1 MSLRKLWKERKIMEN
16 RPIYKRI
23 EEIIQRE
30 GRLPEDFT
38 PEEREYKDGELLFA
52 PGALE
57 GILGHHSSGKG
68 EKTDFIPVLKQYV
81 KMSLGEALQDFEVNK
96 ADTFKA
102 ATMRGSLLQEII
114 NHQVELEAS
123 KVANL
128 AYCFVANGRKAETVK
143 LGLTMMAL
151 FNFSDNPQV
160 CHMLQTLGYCEDF
173 TDYVLASVEEWPR
186 QQKQDCF
193 FELAKN
199 LYGWGKINVV
209 EMLEADTEEKKQW
222 ILCHGCKNS
231 VLNDYLALD
240 CAEKGDLYGR
250 LQKGNLS
257 EEELR
262 GAAEIM
268 EGLIGEGPCKG
279 MSVIDYPVE
288 LTGCFLEELKSFFAG
303 CNQKQQI
310 PDIYFV
316 SLMNWINDYF
326 KKSDLENAG
335 DVVSKV
341 SEVKALLDLEAIVKA
356 NLAKTPNLS
365 IAVASYDDN
374 NLDISGELMQLL
386 KEDFCKY
393 FVNAGYFLQNN
404 VCVEEFLEL
413 CEQKTD
419 ANSYDKGMGN
429 LMGLKLKEGQV
440 PMDTVV
446 QYLDRYP
453 LQGKK
458 LIEICMDSPISRWRL
473 VAGKALLGWVDKLN
487 KPLSEIAP
495 DLYSKVM
502 SLHIIEG
509 YNIAKEQWS
518 KLI

>member
-1 MSLRKLWKERKIMEN
+1 MEN

-23 EEIIQRE
+23 EEIIQRD

-52 PGALE
+52 PGAME
-57 GILGHHSSGKG
+57 GILSHHSSGKG
-68 EKTDFIPVLKQYV
+68 EKTDFIPVLKQYI
-81 KMSLGEALQDFEVNK
+81 KMSLGEALQDFEANR

-102 ATMRGSLLQEII
+102 ATMRKRLLQEII
-114 NHQVELEAS
+114 DHQVELEAG

-128 AYCFVANGRKAETVK
+128 AYCFAANGRKAETVK
-143 LGLTMMAL
+143 LGLTMIAL

-173 TDYVLASVEEWPR
+173 TDYVLMSVEDWPQ
-186 QQKQDCF
+186 QQKQDCY

-231 VLNDYLALD
+231 VLNAYLGLV
-240 CAEKGDLYGR
+240 CAQKADLYSR

-257 EEELR
+257 AEELS
-262 GAAEIM
+262 GATEIM
-268 EGLIGEGPCKG
+268 KGLLDEGPCAG
-279 MSVIDYPVE
+279 MSAMEKPIE
-288 LTGCFLEELKSFFAG
+288 LTLMYLDAVEQAFKSGISEDSIIYAAELDG
-303 CNQKQQI
+303 
-310 PDIYFV
+310 V
-316 SLMNWINDYF
+316 NDYF
-326 KKSDLENAG
+326 EDGEIEGSAKVCAKIQEMMDSL
-335 DVVSKV
+335 DVDS
-341 SEVKALLDLEAIVKA
+341 L
-356 NLAKTPNLS
+356 LAKSLKDYTWESLQ
-365 IAVASYDDN
+365 VANMCGKDVSAP
-374 NLDISGELMQLL
+374 LMELIR
-386 KEDFCKY
+386 EDFAKY
-393 FVNAGYFLQNN
+393 FRHCHYFLQKGLL
-404 VCVEEFLEL
+404 VEEFVAL
-413 CEQKTD
+413 CEEKID
-419 ANSYDKGMGN
+419 ADLYDKGMGN

-440 PMDTVV
+440 SVEMVV

-458 LIEICMDSPISRWRL
+458 LVEICMDSPVSRWRI

-502 SLHIIEG
+502 TLHIIEG